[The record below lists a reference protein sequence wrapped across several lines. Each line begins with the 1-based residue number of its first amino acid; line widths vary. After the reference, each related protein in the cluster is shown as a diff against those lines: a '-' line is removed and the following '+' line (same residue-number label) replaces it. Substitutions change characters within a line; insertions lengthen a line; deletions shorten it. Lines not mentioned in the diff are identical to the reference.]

1 MLQLYA
7 TYTDSRSAL
16 SRLSQ
21 RLQRT
26 PNRVES
32 AQTVFGDPETSG
44 IKSVTN
50 YLLVAQID

>member
-16 SRLSQ
+16 SRLSLS
-21 RLQRT
+21 LQRS
-26 PNRVES
+26 PNRVEG
-32 AQTVFGDPETSG
+32 AQSLFGDPETSV

-50 YLLVAQID
+50 